1 MEMQEDTSETGDSN
15 MKVEREKQK
24 EIFRTKRMIRYRD
37 DHAKGI
43 ENGEEIWE
51 EQRGKD
57 MKQRGRETDVKKSK

>member
-1 MEMQEDTSETGDSN
+1 
-15 MKVEREKQK
+15 
-24 EIFRTKRMIRYRD
+24 MIRYRD

-43 ENGEEIWE
+43 ENREEIWE